1 MNKKERKKEN
11 KDLERVPFVTVRQ
24 TDRNRELKDNGNYIL
39 TAVALRILSSHHA
52 RLRSEN
58 MPGISQWTA

>member
-24 TDRNRELKDNGNYIL
+24 TDHNTPPRMESRTVTKVQGTPI
-39 TAVALRILSSHHA
+39 AS
-52 RLRSEN
+52 
-58 MPGISQWTA
+58 

>member
-24 TDRNRELKDNGNYIL
+24 TDRNINTSSCRLPTCRHWLSVSDERELE
-39 TAVALRILSSHHA
+39 V
-52 RLRSEN
+52 
-58 MPGISQWTA
+58 

>member
-24 TDRNRELKDNGNYIL
+24 TDRNTYIDEKHVIN
-39 TAVALRILSSHHA
+39 A
-52 RLRSEN
+52 
-58 MPGISQWTA
+58 

>member
-24 TDRNRELKDNGNYIL
+24 TDRNKE
-39 TAVALRILSSHHA
+39 
-52 RLRSEN
+52 E
-58 MPGISQWTA
+58 P